1 MTLRTLF
8 SEASL
13 QRVRLAVQDVE
24 KNDVAFEEFQQDLLS
39 EAFSPFTYDRCIVR
53 IFELDE
59 DGKIQIQ
66 RSTCFGFDAD
76 THVDSSE
83 YADHINSDPLLR
95 LAFHNPGRLFCH
107 SDVHQEDPLGY
118 EKKLHFQDQYGI
130 HKKYT
135 VCYTLPENDDLFFSI
150 EFLFGK
156 NNQFW
161 DAIAPADL
169 EYASFLFA
177 LAWLVRYKRIGR
189 INFER
194 NIASLSGM
202 TLKKLQKLRRYV
214 NRKPGE
220 GLKGQAK
227 SLGLKLT
234 GYDSALYTIRDSFY
248 ERFQKCRSISEPQ
261 NDKSTSKNLEILDS
275 RLYLLKLMHDPTRPI
290 IVPAGVRL
298 TMEFFERWA

>member
-1 MTLRTLF
+1 MTLKTLF

-24 KNDVAFEEFQQDLLS
+24 KNDVAFEEFQHDLLF

-130 HKKYT
+130 HKQYT
-135 VCYTLPENDDLFFSI
+135 VCYSLPENDDLLFSI
-150 EFLFGK
+150 EFMGGK

-161 DAIAPADL
+161 NAIAPDDL

-202 TLKKLQKLRRYV
+202 TSKKLQKLRRYI

-220 GLKGQAK
+220 DLKGQAK
-227 SLGLKLT
+227 SLELKLT

-248 ERFQKCRSISEPQ
+248 QRFQEFHSINEPQ
-261 NDKSTSKNLEILDS
+261 YDKSTSKNLEILDS
-275 RLYLLKLMHDPTRPI
+275 RLYLLKLMRDPTRPI